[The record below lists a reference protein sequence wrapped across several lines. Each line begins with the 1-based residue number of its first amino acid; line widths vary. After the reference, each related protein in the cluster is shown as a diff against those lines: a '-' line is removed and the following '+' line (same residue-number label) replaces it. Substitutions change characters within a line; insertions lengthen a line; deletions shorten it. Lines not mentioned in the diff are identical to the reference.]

1 MFLIL
6 LYTTTD
12 YPNSYVDIN
21 VILPAIRLN
30 TALSCRWSDRK
41 IINVGLIYEFMS
53 KAYLL
58 VICLLAASFTG
69 CLGSDKPEDESPT
82 TEDDTIEPVGT

>member
-21 VILPAIRLN
+21 VILPAILLN
-30 TALSCRWSDRK
+30 TALSCRR
-41 IINVGLIYEFMS
+41 
-53 KAYLL
+53 
-58 VICLLAASFTG
+58 
-69 CLGSDKPEDESPT
+69 SPV
-82 TEDDTIEPVGT
+82 DI

>member
-1 MFLIL
+1 MIDILGNNDVCQQKLRKGGKKLTPIVRTGFMFLIL

-30 TALSCRWSDRK
+30 TALSCRWSVKDG
-41 IINVGLIYEFMS
+41 VGF
-53 KAYLL
+53 
-58 VICLLAASFTG
+58 F
-69 CLGSDKPEDESPT
+69 
-82 TEDDTIEPVGT
+82 

>member
-30 TALSCRWSDRK
+30 TALSCRWSGQKWCR
-41 IINVGLIYEFMS
+41 VFL
-53 KAYLL
+53 
-58 VICLLAASFTG
+58 
-69 CLGSDKPEDESPT
+69 
-82 TEDDTIEPVGT
+82 

>member
-1 MFLIL
+1 MMTLRMPTIPLQIAATKNYCLFSRCLVESYTYIVNRGFTFLIL

-30 TALSCRWSDRK
+30 AALSCRLY
-41 IINVGLIYEFMS
+41 VL
-53 KAYLL
+53 
-58 VICLLAASFTG
+58 
-69 CLGSDKPEDESPT
+69 
-82 TEDDTIEPVGT
+82 